1 MEPQVIV
8 ALLSAG
14 AIIGAAVVTGFV
26 AARKDSASIALQIAN
41 ETRKELAEVRTR
53 LDAMEAELSTTRRK
67 HQKLS
72 EKYSVSVAY
81 ILTLL
86 TSWSGLRMRLK
97 SAGFRHGEPPP
108 IPEIIAVDMEH
119 PPEETLST

>member
-8 ALLSAG
+8 ALLGAG
-14 AIIGAAVVTGFV
+14 AVIGAAIVTGLV

-41 ETRKELAEVRTR
+41 ETRAELADVRKR

-72 EKYSVSVAY
+72 EKYSVSVTY

-86 TSWSGLRMRLK
+86 TSWGGLRLRLK
-97 SAGFRHGEPPP
+97 QAGFPHGEPPP
-108 IPEIIAVDMEH
+108 IPDIIVVDMEH
-119 PPEETLST
+119 PPENHA